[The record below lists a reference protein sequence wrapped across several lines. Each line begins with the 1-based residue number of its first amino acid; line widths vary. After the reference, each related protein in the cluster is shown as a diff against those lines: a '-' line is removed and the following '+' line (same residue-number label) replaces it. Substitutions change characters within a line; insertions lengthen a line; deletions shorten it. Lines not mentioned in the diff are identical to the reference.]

1 MGVLS
6 AFLHPEPMDITKEI
20 IISDR
25 FKEDGKPVP
34 FKIRTISQAE
44 NDALVKKAQKVDM
57 VRGRR
62 IQYQDDQK
70 YTNSLIVAC
79 TVQPDFRDAELCQA
93 YGTLD
98 PLEVPGKMQKTRK
111 RRRPRG
117 RARLLSF
124 RESWDPSVRRG
135 GHEQPGAGPLLGHGN
150 EGDAEQKEVRLWQ

>member
-1 MGVLS
+1 MGVLN

-79 TVQPDFRDAELCQA
+79 TVQPNFKDAELCQA

-98 PLEVPGKMQKTRK
+98 PLEVPGKM
-111 RRRPRG
+111 
-117 RARLLSF
+117 LLSGETAKLVEAIMNLNGF
-124 RESWDPSVRRG
+124 TI
-135 GHEQPGAGPLLGHGN
+135 QPPEEEEEEAKN
-150 EGDAEQKEVRLWQ
+150 S

>member
-98 PLEVPGKMQKTRK
+98 PLEVPGKM
-111 RRRPRG
+111 
-117 RARLLSF
+117 LLSGETAKLVEAIMTLNGF
-124 RESWDPSVRRG
+124 TI
-135 GHEQPGAGPLLGHGN
+135 QPPEEEEEEAKN
-150 EGDAEQKEVRLWQ
+150 S

>member
-1 MGVLS
+1 
-6 AFLHPEPMDITKEI
+6 MDVTKEI

-62 IQYQDDQK
+62 IQYQDDQR

-98 PLEVPGKMQKTRK
+98 PLEVPGKM
-111 RRRPRG
+111 
-117 RARLLSF
+117 LLSGETAKLVEAIMNLNGF
-124 RESWDPSVRRG
+124 AIQSPEEEEEEAKNS
-135 GHEQPGAGPLLGHGN
+135 
-150 EGDAEQKEVRLWQ
+150 

>member
-62 IQYQDDQK
+62 IQYLDDQK

-98 PLEVPGKMQKTRK
+98 PLEVPGKM
-111 RRRPRG
+111 
-117 RARLLSF
+117 LLSGETAKLVEAIMTLNGF
-124 RESWDPSVRRG
+124 SI
-135 GHEQPGAGPLLGHGN
+135 QPPEEEEEEAKN
-150 EGDAEQKEVRLWQ
+150 S

>member
-1 MGVLS
+1 
-6 AFLHPEPMDITKEI
+6 MDITKEI

-44 NDALVKKAQKVDM
+44 NDALAKKAQKVDM

-98 PLEVPGKMQKTRK
+98 PLEVPGKM
-111 RRRPRG
+111 
-117 RARLLSF
+117 LLSG
-124 RESWDPSVRRG
+124 ETAKLVEAIMTLNG
-135 GHEQPGAGPLLGHGN
+135 YTIQPPEEEEEEAKN
-150 EGDAEQKEVRLWQ
+150 S

>member
-79 TVQPDFRDAELCQA
+79 TVQPDFRNAELCQA

-98 PLEVPGKMQKTRK
+98 PLEVPGKM
-111 RRRPRG
+111 
-117 RARLLSF
+117 LLSGETAKLVEAIMTLNGF
-124 RESWDPSVRRG
+124 TI
-135 GHEQPGAGPLLGHGN
+135 QPPEEEEEEAKN
-150 EGDAEQKEVRLWQ
+150 S

>member
-98 PLEVPGKMQKTRK
+98 PLEVPGKM
-111 RRRPRG
+111 
-117 RARLLSF
+117 LLSGETAKLVEAIMTLNGF
-124 RESWDPSVRRG
+124 RT
-135 GHEQPGAGPLLGHGN
+135 QP
-150 EGDAEQKEVRLWQ
+150 EEEEEEVKNS

>member
-1 MGVLS
+1 
-6 AFLHPEPMDITKEI
+6 MDVTKEI

-62 IQYQDDQK
+62 IQYQDDQR

-98 PLEVPGKMQKTRK
+98 PLEVPGKM
-111 RRRPRG
+111 
-117 RARLLSF
+117 LLSGETAKLVEAIMNLNGF
-124 RESWDPSVRRG
+124 TIQSPEEEEEEAKNS
-135 GHEQPGAGPLLGHGN
+135 
-150 EGDAEQKEVRLWQ
+150 

>member
-6 AFLHPEPMDITKEI
+6 AFLHPEPMDVTKEI

-62 IQYQDDQK
+62 IQYQDDQR

-98 PLEVPGKMQKTRK
+98 PLEVPGKM
-111 RRRPRG
+111 
-117 RARLLSF
+117 LLSGETAKLVEAIMNLNGF
-124 RESWDPSVRRG
+124 TIQSPEEEEEEAKNS
-135 GHEQPGAGPLLGHGN
+135 
-150 EGDAEQKEVRLWQ
+150 

>member
-1 MGVLS
+1 
-6 AFLHPEPMDITKEI
+6 MDITKEI

-98 PLEVPGKMQKTRK
+98 PLEVPGKM
-111 RRRPRG
+111 
-117 RARLLSF
+117 LLSGETAKLVEAIMNLNGF
-124 RESWDPSVRRG
+124 SIQSPEEEEEEAKNS
-135 GHEQPGAGPLLGHGN
+135 
-150 EGDAEQKEVRLWQ
+150 

>member
-98 PLEVPGKMQKTRK
+98 PLEVPGKM
-111 RRRPRG
+111 
-117 RARLLSF
+117 LLSGETAKLVEAIMTLNGF
-124 RESWDPSVRRG
+124 TIQSPEEEEEEAKNS
-135 GHEQPGAGPLLGHGN
+135 
-150 EGDAEQKEVRLWQ
+150 

>member
-70 YTNSLIVAC
+70 YTSSLIVAC

-98 PLEVPGKMQKTRK
+98 PLEVPGKM
-111 RRRPRG
+111 
-117 RARLLSF
+117 LLSGETAKLVEAIMNLNGF
-124 RESWDPSVRRG
+124 TI
-135 GHEQPGAGPLLGHGN
+135 QPPEEEEEEAKN
-150 EGDAEQKEVRLWQ
+150 S

>member
-44 NDALVKKAQKVDM
+44 NDALVKKAQKADM

-98 PLEVPGKMQKTRK
+98 PLEVPGKM
-111 RRRPRG
+111 
-117 RARLLSF
+117 LLSGETAKLVEAIMNLNGF
-124 RESWDPSVRRG
+124 TI
-135 GHEQPGAGPLLGHGN
+135 QPPEEEEEEAKN
-150 EGDAEQKEVRLWQ
+150 S

>member
-98 PLEVPGKMQKTRK
+98 PLEVPGKM
-111 RRRPRG
+111 
-117 RARLLSF
+117 LLSGETAKLVEAIMNLNGF
-124 RESWDPSVRRG
+124 TI
-135 GHEQPGAGPLLGHGN
+135 QPPEEEEEEAKN
-150 EGDAEQKEVRLWQ
+150 S

>member
-98 PLEVPGKMQKTRK
+98 PLDVPGKM
-111 RRRPRG
+111 
-117 RARLLSF
+117 LLSGETAKLVEAIMNLNGF
-124 RESWDPSVRRG
+124 TIQSPEEEEEEAKNS
-135 GHEQPGAGPLLGHGN
+135 
-150 EGDAEQKEVRLWQ
+150 

>member
-6 AFLHPEPMDITKEI
+6 AFLHPEPMDVTKEI

-98 PLEVPGKMQKTRK
+98 PLEVPGKM
-111 RRRPRG
+111 
-117 RARLLSF
+117 LLSGETAKLVEAIMTLNGF
-124 RESWDPSVRRG
+124 TIQSPEEEEEEAKNS
-135 GHEQPGAGPLLGHGN
+135 
-150 EGDAEQKEVRLWQ
+150 

>member
-25 FKEDGKPVP
+25 FREDGKPVP

-98 PLEVPGKMQKTRK
+98 PLEVPGKM
-111 RRRPRG
+111 
-117 RARLLSF
+117 LLSGETAKLVEAIMNLNGF
-124 RESWDPSVRRG
+124 NLQAPEEEEEEAKNS
-135 GHEQPGAGPLLGHGN
+135 
-150 EGDAEQKEVRLWQ
+150 

>member
-6 AFLHPEPMDITKEI
+6 AFLHPEPMDITKES

-62 IQYQDDQK
+62 IQYQDDQR

-98 PLEVPGKMQKTRK
+98 PLEVPGKM
-111 RRRPRG
+111 
-117 RARLLSF
+117 LLSGETAKLVEAIMNLNGF
-124 RESWDPSVRRG
+124 TIQSPEEEEEEAKNS
-135 GHEQPGAGPLLGHGN
+135 
-150 EGDAEQKEVRLWQ
+150 

>member
-70 YTNSLIVAC
+70 YTNALIVAC

-98 PLEVPGKMQKTRK
+98 PLEVPGKM
-111 RRRPRG
+111 
-117 RARLLSF
+117 LLSGETAKLVEAIMTLNGF
-124 RESWDPSVRRG
+124 TI
-135 GHEQPGAGPLLGHGN
+135 QPPEEEEEEAKN
-150 EGDAEQKEVRLWQ
+150 S